1 LHCAKDE
8 DEMSSTDDELLS
20 FVHKALEGGS
30 SRDEISAVLASAGWP
45 ADEIAKAL
53 AAYAE
58 IDFPIPVPRPRP
70 YVSARE
76 AFIYLVV
83 FVTLGVSA
91 FHFGS
96 LLFELIERAYPDV
109 ADGVPDEFSLV
120 AIRQAIAALIVA
132 FPIYLLLSWRLSTSI
147 KRDPTKRSSKIR
159 KWLTY
164 MTLFIAASVLVGDF
178 TTVVYNLLSGE
189 VTIRFLLKALTVLVI
204 AGLIFGYY
212 LWDLRDDQDRV

>member
-1 LHCAKDE
+1 
-8 DEMSSTDDELLS
+8 MSSTDDELLS
-20 FVHKALEGGS
+20 FVHKALERGS